1 MDQELNARPETL
13 KLLQE
18 NVWTKLQV
26 LGTSSDFLNS
36 TPIA

>member
-1 MDQELNARPETL
+1 MDQDLNARHETL

-18 NVWTKLQV
+18 NIWKTLQV
-26 LGTSSDFLNS
+26 LGTGSDFLNS